1 MHPESTRA
9 CKKKKKRAMKGID
22 LLGVQ
27 LAIDDERLQNK
38 KKEKKKE
45 RKEKRNDA
53 ESNIVNACAQGRKRE
68 SNDKKKKNSR
78 VESRRR
84 TRKKKRR
91 WRFNINGFEFRFAHV
106 VPGDIETETRRVE
119 STNMQTNNFL
129 YCTQCLCAPERRFRR
144 EIESLSFSECVG
156 YGVSFSCKHLE
167 QSKQLEK
174 KGQLHR

>member
-1 MHPESTRA
+1 MTND
-9 CKKKKKRAMKGID
+9 CKT
-22 LLGVQ
+22 
-27 LAIDDERLQNK
+27 K

-68 SNDKKKKNSR
+68 SNDKKKKKQSSR
-78 VESRRR
+78 KQKKDE
-84 TRKKKRR
+84 KEKKRR
-91 WRFNINGFEFRFAHV
+91 WRFNINGSEFRFAHV

-119 STNMQTNNFL
+119 STNMQTNKFL